1 MQDVFFIT
9 RKSPRAPCSRHR
21 RQTSGQQPFPRCRLR
36 VDDRLHRA
44 RPGHGKSDIDLV
56 LIHRQLPAA
65 RRESLREQGWPV
77 EAFIH
82 DLHTLQYF
90 FDHVDR
96 PSGVPSLASMV
107 NDGRLLCGDE
117 ALAAQAK
124 AMAQAALRRGPP
136 PWDAAAR
143 DASRYALTDIVDD
156 IRAPFPDFAL
166 RAALA
171 QLLPL
176 LANHYL
182 RGRGL
187 WSAKGKAI
195 ARRLAQVDP
204 GYAARFDAAFQLA
217 FHSGETAPLIQLAA
231 DTLQA
236 DGGWLFQS
244 YQLTTP
250 ADWRCEP
257 VYG

>member
-1 MQDVFFIT
+1 M
-9 RKSPRAPCSRHR
+9 RPAPDIVAQQVANRCFPEAGCALMTGSIVR
-21 RQTSGQQPFPRCRLR
+21 GQ
-36 VDDRLHRA
+36 A
-44 RPGHGKSDIDLV
+44 TASSDIDLV
-56 LIHRQLPAA
+56 LIHRHLPAA
-65 RRESLREQGWPV
+65 WRESLLEQGWPV
-77 EAFIH
+77 EAFVH

-107 NDGRLLCGDE
+107 SDGRLLCGDE

-136 PWDAAAR
+136 PWDEAAR

-156 IRAPFPDFAL
+156 IRAPLSDFAL

-182 RGRGL
+182 RSRGL

-195 ARRLAQVDP
+195 ASRLAQADP
-204 GYAARFDAAFQLA
+204 GYADGFHTAFEQA
-217 FHSGETAPLIQLAA
+217 FTQGETASLIALAEQ
-231 DTLQA
+231 TLQT
-236 DGGWLFQS
+236 DGGWLFDGYKLAAPETWRS
-244 YQLTTP
+244 ESPSIAP
-250 ADWRCEP
+250 APRS
-257 VYG
+257 